1 MTLVDTL
8 VSRLKM
14 VPEGNGTMFDNT
26 MIFYF
31 PDGGET
37 HHSHGWEYPFVI
49 LSGRNCKLD
58 IAGRYIRLPY
68 HNQEGHK
75 TLGNFYTTL
84 LNAYGNPVEHYGAH
98 DLSLKIDQS
107 GAIKDFLI

>member
-1 MTLVDTL
+1 MFYEIITLI
-8 VSRLKM
+8 
-14 VPEGNGTMFDNT
+14 NGYTEPMQFPFQD
-26 MIFYF
+26 F
-31 PDGGET
+31 PDMLYGR
-37 HHSHGWEYPFVI
+37 YP
-49 LSGRNCKLD
+49 RNCKLD